1 MARRDDQTDSRWML
15 WESLR
20 DWDRRYATAIDTVL
34 GVGMFVLFSGWF
46 LHLLSPRH
54 DIWFVAGLT
63 LPLLL
68 RRRYPLGVFMVVAA
82 VALAQWLTT
91 GPLLADVALLVAMY
105 TVAVDCAMAGIVA
118 AAVLLEVGVI
128 LATVRWAPAGN
139 NLKSLVFLTGM
150 ALAALLAGITVR
162 ELRNQL
168 DWLAERGDRLELE
181 RDQQTSLAAAAERAR
196 IAREMHDVISHNLQ
210 VMVTLAD
217 GASVAQRSDP
227 ARAAEAMAEVSGTG
241 RQALTDMRRML
252 GLLREDPA
260 TNGVGRAEAGASD
273 GKAPGPSLAPQP
285 GLPDL
290 PALVKRV
297 GATGLPVRLEMSGP
311 PFELSEAAAVTV
323 YRIVQEALT
332 NALKHAVAP
341 DQVEVRVSFADPEV
355 TVQVTDDAPRPEVGG
370 ADASWRGGPGG
381 GSGDGGRDGAGLGI
395 TGMRERAAA
404 FGGTLAAGPRA
415 QGGWQVTATLHGR
428 KVPTGP

>member
-34 GVGMFVLFSGWF
+34 GVGMFVLFSGWV
-46 LHLLSPRH
+46 LHLLSPHH

-91 GPLLADVALLVAMY
+91 GPLLADVALLVAVY
-105 TVAVDCAMAGIVA
+105 TVAVDCAMVGIVA

-162 ELRNQL
+162 ELRSQL

-260 TNGVGRAEAGASD
+260 TNGASRAEAGASG
-273 GKAPGPSLAPQP
+273 GKDPGPSMAPQP

-290 PALVKRV
+290 PTLVKRV
-297 GATGLPVRLEMSGP
+297 GATGLPVRLEMAGP
-311 PFELSEAAAVTV
+311 PFELSEAAGVTV

-370 ADASWRGGPGG
+370 DDASRRGGPVGG
-381 GSGDGGRDGAGLGI
+381 GGLGI

-415 QGGWQVTATLHGR
+415 EGGWQVTATLHGR